1 MIIPLLLVFGVV
13 CCFLLLVGM
22 LRRGAIY
29 EFPFL
34 AGVVFAG
41 FALPQ
46 FIGLSADPFLPPGAL
61 EKTVIMASLCAAM
74 CWIGYAANGRQWR
87 VLNWEYDDHRLLMV
101 SIGLSIAGCYFY
113 YAFGKLPDEM
123 LKNTQT
129 TGLAVAYLFFARLL
143 SYGFAIAV
151 LLYARNGSKAALMV
165 ALFGSVFYLER
176 IVIAGRRAEL
186 IEFCAIIALAAWFQ
200 RGRSIPRLVMLVG
213 LFLGTLLSS
222 STGDYRNATMSED
235 GPQWNSV
242 LKIDFVGN
250 LERLTKNGG
259 PELTNAVYYIE
270 AVDRTMKFDLGLFH
284 WNALVF
290 RYVPAQLVG
299 TDLKNSLLFT
309 LDAPA
314 RNEFLYV
321 PTTGSTLTG
330 LTDAFQSFWYFGCL
344 EFFFIGVIM
353 NRLWRAAS
361 LGSMSA
367 QLGYVLIL
375 AQALHSITHSTH
387 NFVAPW
393 VHMAVFLVPAL
404 MLARRR
410 CSAGRPG
417 AWRGK
422 FDVVRVGLPQWA
434 DAPLGPV
441 SPASTSRRH

>member
-1 MIIPLLLVFGVV
+1 VTIPLLLVFALV
-13 CCFLLLVGM
+13 CCFLLFVGM

-34 AGVVFAG
+34 AGAVFAG

-61 EKTVIMASLCAAM
+61 DKTLIMASLCAAM
-74 CWIGYAANGRQWR
+74 CWMGHATNGRRWR
-87 VLNWEYDDHRLLMV
+87 VLNWEYDEDRLLMV

-113 YAFGKLPDEM
+113 YAFGQLPDEV
-123 LKNTQT
+123 LKNSQM
-129 TGLAVAYLFFARLL
+129 TGLPVVYLFFARLL
-143 SYGFAIAV
+143 SYGFAIAA

-176 IVIAGRRAEL
+176 IVIAGRRADL

-200 RGRSIPRLVMLVG
+200 RGRTIPRPVMLVG
-213 LFLGTLLSS
+213 LVLGTLLINSA
-222 STGDYRNATMSED
+222 GDYRGATMSED

-242 LKIDFVGN
+242 LQIDFVGN

-270 AVDRTMKFDLGLFH
+270 AVDRTMKFDFGLFH

-290 RYVPAQLVG
+290 QYVPAQLVG
-299 TDLKNSLLFT
+299 TDLKSSLMFT

-314 RNEFLYV
+314 RDEFLYA
-321 PTTGSTLTG
+321 PLTGSTLTG

-344 EFFFIGVIM
+344 EFFVIGLIM

-393 VHMAVFLVPAL
+393 VHMAMFLVPAL
-404 MLARRR
+404 MLARRSGAAR
-410 CSAGRPG
+410 GGEKIAYYEPVERTAIPAWASASFGPMRP
-417 AWRGK
+417 
-422 FDVVRVGLPQWA
+422 DIPE
-434 DAPLGPV
+434 PP
-441 SPASTSRRH
+441 H